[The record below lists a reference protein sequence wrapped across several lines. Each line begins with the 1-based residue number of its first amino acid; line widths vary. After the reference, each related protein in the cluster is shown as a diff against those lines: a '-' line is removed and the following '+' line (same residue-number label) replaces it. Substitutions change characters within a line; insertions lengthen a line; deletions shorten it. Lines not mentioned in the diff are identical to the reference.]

1 MASNARNLA
10 NLVSNDAITIKN
22 AQDRVGIG
30 STVPTVTLDVDGDTR
45 IAGVITA
52 TSFSGNLTGTA
63 GTFSSLSVS
72 GNVSIGGTL
81 TYDDVINVDSIG
93 VITARSGIVLG
104 PTSRDITL
112 GTGATISSPGSNR
125 LSFLTSG
132 EEQVRINDLGRVG
145 IGSLSPT
152 SIVNILDAFQPLV
165 QIKAVDQSGQVQIRL
180 MTDDQYII
188 AYGPNH
194 ANLDQRYNLAFKSTN
209 SSGKITFHTNGNN
222 ERARITPTGRMGLG
236 TTNPSAKL
244 EIKDSAPTL
253 KITGAQNDPL
263 SNPHGFIDFENT
275 NLSDTYVA
283 SRIICRG
290 STDAARTGQ
299 LLIQNNTN
307 GTVGGD
313 TNLATRVII
322 DDVGRVGLFNE
333 DPQANLDVSVGDTTT
348 TVAMI
353 NGSITRNVMQ
363 INSSTT
369 GISTSLLG
377 SSSWSYGG
385 LILGSTNSGHYY
397 QKLHFVGN
405 RHPSSDN
412 VDIGGI
418 TAGYRDLLS
427 SNDDSIR
434 DSLGAFIQFRN
445 EDRTDRK
452 TAMLFGTSSGANA
465 NVRMYMTNTGRIG
478 MGDNFQAPE
487 SRLEI
492 RDGEGTGTIIRSTST
507 QSTDTNKALK
517 IRNNSVVNTFS
528 VSYRGNVDMNGST
541 IGGDRSGAIADDG
554 YFDVTTPIKGGHAV
568 ITLYSTYDTYPQP
581 VGSGMIYYDTGATR
595 LITVVLDTEVQ
606 RVPMS
611 TEKLRSGGSS
621 TSTNAADF
629 TDNAVTVTTPATST
643 LRFFNRT
650 GSARAFRITFL

>member
-93 VITARSGIVLG
+93 VITARSGIILG
-104 PTSRDITL
+104 PTSNDLRL
-112 GTGATISSPGSNR
+112 GTGATISSPASNR

-145 IGSLSPT
+145 IGSLSPI
-152 SIVNILDAFQPLV
+152 SIVDILDAIQPLV
-165 QIKAVDQSGQVQIRL
+165 QIKAVDQSGQAQIRL

-194 ANLDQRYNLAFKSTN
+194 ANLDQRYNLAFKSIN

-222 ERARITPTGRMGLG
+222 ERARFTSTGRMGLG

-307 GTVGGD
+307 GTAGGD

-333 DPQANLDVSVGDTTT
+333 DPQANLDVSVGDPTT

-385 LILGSTNSGHYY
+385 LILGSTATNHYY
-397 QKLHFVGN
+397 QKLHLVGHK
-405 RHPSSDN
+405 HPSSN
-412 VDIGGI
+412 GVQIGGI
-418 TAGYRDLLS
+418 SAGYQDLLS
-427 SNDDSIR
+427 TNVNSIYQ
-434 DSLGAFIQFRN
+434 SLGAQITFSN
-445 EDRTDRK
+445 VDRTTRK
-452 TAMLFGTSSGANA
+452 TSIEFATSDDAVPQN
-465 NVRMYMTNTGRIG
+465 RMFISETGRIG
-478 MGDNFQAPE
+478 MGNNFEAPE

-507 QSTDTNKALK
+507 QTTDTNKALK

-554 YFDVTTPIKGGHAV
+554 YVDITTPIKGGHAI
-568 ITLYSTYDTYPQP
+568 ITMYSTYDTYPQP
-581 VGSGMIYYDTGATR
+581 LGSGMIYYDTGTTR
-595 LITVVLDTEVQ
+595 ILAVEVDTELE
-606 RVPMS
+606 RSPMAGP
-611 TEKLRSGGSS
+611 KLISGGTS

-629 TDNAVTVTTPATST
+629 TDAAVTVTTPATST